1 MSLNAR
7 EVVMKRKKMRHIM
20 LNMRLKRCSLPLPL
34 STREY
39 KTKKTT
45 TIMSMM
51 IATNAFVEA
60 LLWSSKRK
68 HPSDE

>member
-20 LNMRLKRCSLPLPL
+20 LKTKLKRCLPLPL